1 MEATTLLIIIS
12 ALLAVSE
19 GLSLIPAVKS
29 NGVFQLVYNLLRV
42 LARVG
47 KK

>member
-1 MEATTLLIIIS
+1 MEPTTLIIILS
-12 ALLAVSE
+12 ALLTVSE

-29 NGVFQLVYNLLRV
+29 NGVFQLVYNLLRI